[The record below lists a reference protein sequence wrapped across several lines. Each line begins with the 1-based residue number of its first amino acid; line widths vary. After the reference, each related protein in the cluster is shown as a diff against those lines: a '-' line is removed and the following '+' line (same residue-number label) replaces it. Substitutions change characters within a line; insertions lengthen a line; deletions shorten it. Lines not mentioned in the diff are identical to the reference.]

1 MSRSSPRRGWLG
13 SLALVPG
20 MVLSVLPSATCPF
33 CVSAYAA
40 VVSALGLGFLL
51 NQRVLVPLLVGFLV
65 VGLCTI
71 GWATRSHRRPG
82 PLLLAAAGSLAVL
95 GGRVVWEIPFVLY
108 SGAALLVLASFWN
121 LWLKRPR
128 REPLVPLRLGR

>member
-1 MSRSSPRRGWLG
+1 MSRGSRRRGWVG

-51 NQRVLVPLLVGFLV
+51 NQRVLVPLIVGLLLVGL
-65 VGLCTI
+65 GTI
-71 GWATRSHRRPG
+71 GWSTRSHRHPG
-82 PLLLAAAGSLAVL
+82 PVLVASAGSLAVVV
-95 GGRVVWEIPFVLY
+95 GRVVWEIPFVLY
-108 SGAALLVLASFWN
+108 GGAGLLVVASFWN

-128 REPLVPLRLGR
+128 HEPLVPLRLGR